1 MTRSRW
7 RYMFTWIALAILL
20 AGSVLLMVLSW
31 NNLFPGASSAALMIM
46 LWVLV
51 AASGI
56 FLFTL
61 AVKKAHRIWIDEA
74 RLLER
79 QELEKKELEKK
90 ERMARKKEKP
100 AGPQKLEFSSVARK
114 LVRRIPEGASLEE
127 TGNILLQNLA
137 REVEIMAGVFY
148 VKKKDRFEATSA
160 YAMGSPDEPGSFK
173 EGEGLSGQVARNR
186 QVMVI
191 TDLPEDYLEVC
202 SGLGKARPA
211 YLAIAPLVRRNKTVA
226 VLECSGYRYDPHDID
241 NMLRI
246 LSRDLMQKRSE
257 AE

>member
-74 RLLER
+74 RLQER
-79 QELEKKELEKK
+79 QP
-90 ERMARKKEKP
+90 ERMARKKERP
-100 AGPQKLEFSSVARK
+100 AAPQKLEFSSVARK

-127 TGNILLQNLA
+127 TGEMLLQNLA
-137 REVEIMAGVFY
+137 REMEIMAGIFY